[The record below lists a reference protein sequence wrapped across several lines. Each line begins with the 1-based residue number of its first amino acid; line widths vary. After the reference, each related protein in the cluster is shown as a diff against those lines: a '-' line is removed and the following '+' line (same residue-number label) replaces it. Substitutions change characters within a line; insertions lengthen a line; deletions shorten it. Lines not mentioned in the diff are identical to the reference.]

1 MEYLNR
7 NTLPRYQERLDLAAS
22 ELNDMEDIFTEAI
35 NELAGRIHI
44 IKEMIPADQR
54 EQYAKETSYPILDKL
69 ISLQTQINT
78 INATISAIQEHM
90 AEQDSRMDDFERRL
104 NALDDAAA
112 RKDDLNECWYRLSRR
127 EELVN
132 KEEVYNKVQEIS
144 ADSTADQYPSAA
156 CVYTLMGDLESI
168 LEEI

>member
-1 MEYLNR
+1 MNYLDR

-69 ISLQTQINT
+69 TSFQTQINAINNT
-78 INATISAIQEHM
+78 ITTIQQHLE
-90 AEQDSRMDDFERRL
+90 ENDSRMDDFERRL

-112 RKDDLNECWYRLSRR
+112 RKDDMNDIWYRLSRR

-132 KEEVYNKVQEIS
+132 KEEVYNKVQTIDEN
-144 ADSTADQYPSAA
+144 STSDQYPSAA